1 MIVKIVLK
9 FKCWYNLQKGCVI
22 MENKIVLVTGMS
34 GAGKSSAMNA
44 LEDLGYYCMDN
55 FPKELLD
62 NLEDLLRKDESHYK
76 NVALSVSAIDYQAFV
91 SYFENIN
98 RDLQILFLD
107 CSDEELLLR
116 YRFTRRQ
123 HPKIVNHLAT
133 TLEDAIEVERDF
145 LDHLQENSQNTIH
158 IDTTKLSTS
167 ALASRV
173 LHRFKSA
180 QRSVF
185 TVTFQSF
192 GFKHGVP
199 LDADMVIDVRFLPN
213 PFYDP
218 LLRDKTGNQKEV
230 YDYVMDK
237 PETQEFI
244 VKLKDYCDFV
254 FSQYEKQN
262 KSHMIVAIGCTGGQH
277 RSVSICNWLY
287 DEYKDTYRC
296 FKSHRDIGVD
306 DE

>member
-1 MIVKIVLK
+1 M
-9 FKCWYNLQKGCVI
+9 
-22 MENKIVLVTGMS
+22 
-34 GAGKSSAMNA
+34 
-44 LEDLGYYCMDN
+44 
-55 FPKELLD
+55 
-62 NLEDLLRKDESHYK
+62 
-76 NVALSVSAIDYQAFV
+76 ALSVSAIDYQAFV

-123 HPKIVNHLAT
+123 HPMIVNHLAT

-218 LLRDKTGNQKEV
+218 LLREKTGNQKEV

-306 DE
+306 EE